1 MKENQPEHFTQ
12 SPKTLELTQSP
23 KTDLKPE
30 NETTGKLRA
39 AAGCGP
45 LDGNGRRRNAK
56 ERHTEEQIIYALR
69 QAEVGKK
76 AGDICREMGVPQQAF
91 YSWKRRHANRYS
103 NQRLKVSK
111 VRSIGKAEGTRY
123 QPSSCSSKISLQ
135 YSLKRLSLGE
145 EGKAYGGKSQDF
157 KPDRGNPAVRHY
169 RGPRE
174 TSPWWE

>member
-76 AGDICREMGVPQQAF
+76 AGDICREMGVPQQAL
-91 YSWKRRHANRYS
+91 YSWKRRHAGLGLNELRELRQLREENRK
-103 NQRLKVSK
+103 LKTLVADLTLDKHIRQEVLSK
-111 VRSIGKAEGTRY
+111 
-123 QPSSCSSKISLQ
+123 
-135 YSLKRLSLGE
+135 
-145 EGKAYGGKSQDF
+145 
-157 KPDRGNPAVRHY
+157 KP
-169 RGPRE
+169 
-174 TSPWWE
+174 